1 VLFTVPVE
9 PSGQIA
15 LARSGMPAKQL
26 TKSRLYVL
34 FALNPDIG
42 SQIHVI
48 VVEMLIEASEP
59 RL

>member
-1 VLFTVPVE
+1 MPVE